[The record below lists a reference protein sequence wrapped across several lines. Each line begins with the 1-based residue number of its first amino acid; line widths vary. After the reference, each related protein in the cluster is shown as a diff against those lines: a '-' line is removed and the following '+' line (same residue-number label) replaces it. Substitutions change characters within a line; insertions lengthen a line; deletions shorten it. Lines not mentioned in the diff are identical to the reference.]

1 MISRNEV
8 KEPKKRIL
16 MTCVKMFI
24 EKGFNRTTM
33 LDIIKEADVSA
44 GTFQNIFHTK
54 DGVLLELVK
63 VMFDNQFYI
72 AKMCFNKNMP
82 LIMVYA
88 IETSLQL
95 VITELNENLR
105 DIYIEAYTQDILIN
119 YINEKTTDELIKI
132 FKSYNPYWSESK
144 FYEVEI
150 GTSGLMRSYM
160 AKKCDKYFTLKN
172 KTECFLRMAF
182 DIFHVNKKEQDEVI
196 KKLFEIDIIAQ
207 ANKVMDELFRLLE
220 MQFDFKFA

>member
-1 MISRNEV
+1 MQTKMISRNEV

-24 EKGFNRTTM
+24 EKGFNKTTM

-72 AKMCFNKNMP
+72 AKMCFNKNTP

-95 VITELNENLR
+95 AITELNENLR
-105 DIYIEAYTQDILIN
+105 DIYIEAN
-119 YINEKTTDELIKI
+119 YIN
-132 FKSYNPYWSESK
+132 
-144 FYEVEI
+144 
-150 GTSGLMRSYM
+150 
-160 AKKCDKYFTLKN
+160 
-172 KTECFLRMAF
+172 
-182 DIFHVNKKEQDEVI
+182 
-196 KKLFEIDIIAQ
+196 
-207 ANKVMDELFRLLE
+207 
-220 MQFDFKFA
+220 

>member
-24 EKGFNRTTM
+24 EKGFNKTTM

-72 AKMCFNKNMP
+72 AKMCFNKDMP

-119 YINEKTTDELIKI
+119 YINEKT
-132 FKSYNPYWSESK
+132 
-144 FYEVEI
+144 
-150 GTSGLMRSYM
+150 
-160 AKKCDKYFTLKN
+160 KN
-172 KTECFLRMAF
+172 ILAE
-182 DIFHVNKKEQDEVI
+182 
-196 KKLFEIDIIAQ
+196 
-207 ANKVMDELFRLLE
+207 
-220 MQFDFKFA
+220 